1 MLLVPRFPARRHSAP
16 LQVQKSERCIAQ
28 LDAAREQ
35 LLDDE
40 DCVLRG
46 KAEAVKEAERRLK
59 HKLLP
64 RNAWRLI
71 EYFELFMSCPK
82 DELHQWYVVYIWY
95 ILIINMVC

>member
-1 MLLVPRFPARRHSAP
+1 MYRGNSCSR
-16 LQVQKSERCIAQ
+16 
-28 LDAAREQ
+28 
-35 LLDDE
+35 LDDE

-64 RNAWRLI
+64 RNAWRQI

-82 DELHQWYVVYIWY
+82 DELHQWYVVYTYGIS
-95 ILIINMVC
+95 

>member
-1 MLLVPRFPARRHSAP
+1 MS
-16 LQVQKSERCIAQ
+16 
-28 LDAAREQ
+28 REQ

-46 KAEAVKEAERRLK
+46 KAVKEAERKLK

-64 RNAWRLI
+64 RNACRLI

-95 ILIINMVC
+95 ILIINRVC